1 MLRKNPSAEDIVI
14 HTLIAEAGVEMPEE
28 YLAFLKDSNGG
39 ELDVASGSF
48 DLWPAEEIVQANREL
63 RIEEFLPGF
72 FVFGGD
78 RANELLAFDTR
89 GPKPWAVYMV
99 PMIVMSE
106 KDAVAIAD
114 DFASLIEA
122 TRHASSDA

>member
-1 MLRKNPSAEDIVI
+1 MLRKNPPAKDAVI
-14 HTLIAEAGVEMPEE
+14 RMLITDASVELPEE
-28 YLAFLKDSNGG
+28 YLAFLRVSNGG
-39 ELDVASGSF
+39 ELDVELGRF

-63 RIEEFLPGF
+63 RVEEFLPGF

-78 RANELLAFDTR
+78 GANELLAFDTR

-106 KDAVAIAD
+106 DDAVALAS
-114 DFASLIEA
+114 DFASLIA
-122 TRHASSDA
+122 A